1 MLTPDEL
8 EADALFPWLRGL
20 RLKPIPPLEIPEP
33 PRRGETEVDCDSCG
47 QGDGG
52 YLWTDD
58 AWRLWPMTSFP
69 LRGCVMLESRAH
81 VDSFADMSPELLTD
95 LGPVTA
101 RIERA
106 VLSIGDVG
114 RVHVARW
121 GDGSGHFHLWFLP
134 RPLGAMH
141 LRGSGLVPWVEALD
155 PPDASV
161 LSEAHAVIAEA
172 MSAAD
177 QAQVSPHKAP

>member
-8 EADALFPWLRGL
+8 EADALFPWLRDF
-20 RLKPIPPLEIPEP
+20 RRKSIPPLVIPEP
-33 PRRGETEVDCDSCG
+33 LRHGETEVDCDSCG
-47 QGDGG
+47 RSDDS
-52 YLWTDD
+52 YLWTDGS
-58 AWRLWPMTSFP
+58 WRLWAMTSFP

-81 VDSFADMSPELLTD
+81 VDSFSDMPLELLTL

-101 RIERA
+101 KIERA

-141 LRGSGLVPWVEALD
+141 MRGSGLVPWVEALD
-155 PPDASV
+155 PSDSSV
-161 LSEAHAVIAEA
+161 ISQAHEAIARA
-172 MSAAD
+172 MSAD
-177 QAQVSPHKAP
+177 N

>member
-1 MLTPDEL
+1 MLTPEEL
-8 EADALFPWLRGL
+8 EADALFPWLRDL
-20 RLKPIPPLEIPEP
+20 RVKPVPPSVVPEP
-33 PRRGETEVDCDSCG
+33 PRHGETEADCDSCG
-47 QGDGG
+47 RPDDG

-58 AWRLWPMTSFP
+58 SWRLWPMTSFP

-81 VDSFADMSPELLTD
+81 VDSFLDMLPEQLVR

-101 RIERA
+101 RVERA

-121 GDGSGHFHLWFLP
+121 GDGSAHFHLWFLP

-141 LRGSGLVPWVEALD
+141 MRGSGLVPWVEALD
-155 PPDASV
+155 PVDDSV
-161 LSEAHAVIAEA
+161 ISVAHEAIAAA
-172 MSAAD
+172 MSTLD
-177 QAQVSPHKAP
+177 

>member
-1 MLTPDEL
+1 MLTPEEL
-8 EADALFPWLRGL
+8 EADQLFPWLRDL
-20 RLKPIPPLEIPEP
+20 SLKPVPPLAIPEP
-33 PRRGETEVDCDSCG
+33 ARSGETKDDCGSCRH
-47 QGDGG
+47 DDDG

-58 AWRLWPMTSFP
+58 SWRLWPMTSFP
-69 LRGCVMLESRAH
+69 LRGCVMLESRVH
-81 VDSFADMSPELLTD
+81 VDSFADMSPELLAA

-121 GDGSGHFHLWFLP
+121 GDGSAHFHLWFLP

-141 LRGSGLVPWVEALD
+141 MRGSGLVPWVEAQD
-155 PPDASV
+155 PTPDSV
-161 LSEAHAVIAEA
+161 ISAAHQSISAA
-172 MSAAD
+172 MSAGD
-177 QAQVSPHKAP
+177 